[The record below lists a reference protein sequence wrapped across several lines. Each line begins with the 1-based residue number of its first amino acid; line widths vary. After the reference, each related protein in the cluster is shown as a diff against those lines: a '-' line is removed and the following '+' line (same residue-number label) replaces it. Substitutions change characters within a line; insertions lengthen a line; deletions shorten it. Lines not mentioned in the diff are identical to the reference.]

1 MSENGEMSEKPNRRR
16 RLLIRKM
23 SKKGEMS
30 EKPNRRRRLLI
41 IGGGLFLL
49 CMCFFV
55 AVVALISDSD
65 GSTEAAGMSD
75 DTQAEPVEVEV
86 TRIVEVEVEIP
97 VAVRVDATRIVEV
110 EVEIPVA
117 VGVDVTRIV
126 EVEVEIP
133 VAVEVEVTR
142 DVEVIVT
149 AAPTITKTPVPTN
162 TPTPTEDVTKQ
173 SRGDGT
179 YLIGSAMSPGLWR
192 STPGQDNCY
201 WEVRDANGDATGYYN
216 GDSGGVASIPASGFQ
231 FDTWECGQW
240 EYLG

>member
-1 MSENGEMSEKPNRRR
+1 MSEN
-16 RLLIRKM
+16 
-23 SKKGEMS
+23 GEMS

-55 AVVALISDSD
+55 AVVALTSDSD
-65 GSTEAAGMSD
+65 GSTEAASMSD
-75 DTQAEPVEVEV
+75 DTQAEPVEVDV

-97 VAVRVDATRIVEV
+97 FAVGVDVTRIVEV
-110 EVEIPVA
+110 EVEIPFA

-142 DVEVIVT
+142 EVEVIVT

-162 TPTPTEDVTKQ
+162 TPTPTEDVTKL

-179 YLIGSAMSPGLWR
+179 YLIGSAMSPGDWR
-192 STPGQDNCY
+192 STPGHANCY
-201 WEVRDANGDATGYYN
+201 WAVDNANGATTGFYS
-216 GDSGGVASIPASGFQ
+216 GDSGGVASIPASGFE
-231 FDTWECGQW
+231 FYTNNCGQW
-240 EYLG
+240 EYLGRLGG

>member
-1 MSENGEMSEKPNRRR
+1 MG
-16 RLLIRKM
+16 RL
-23 SKKGEMS
+23 
-30 EKPNRRRRLLI
+30 RLPA
-41 IGGGLFLL
+41 
-49 CMCFFV
+49 C
-55 AVVALISDSD
+55 
-65 GSTEAAGMSD
+65 SD

-142 DVEVIVT
+142 EVEVIVT

-162 TPTPTEDVTKQ
+162 TPVPTEDVTKR

-179 YLIGSAMSPGLWR
+179 YLIGSEMSPGLWR

>member
-16 RLLIRKM
+16 RLQ
-23 SKKGEMS
+23 
-30 EKPNRRRRLLI
+30 I

-55 AVVALISDSD
+55 AVVALTSDSD

-97 VAVRVDATRIVEV
+97 FAVGVDVTRIVEV
-110 EVEIPVA
+110 EVEIPFA

-142 DVEVIVT
+142 EVEVIVT
-149 AAPTITKTPVPTN
+149 AAPTITKTPTPTKTPVPTS
-162 TPTPTEDVTKQ
+162 TPMPTEDVTKQ

-179 YLIGSAMSPGLWR
+179 YLIGSEMSPGLWR
-192 STPGQDNCY
+192 STPGQASCY
-201 WEVRDANGDATGYYN
+201 WTVRDANNNTMGVYN

-231 FDTWECGQW
+231 FFTDDCGQW

>member
-1 MSENGEMSEKPNRRR
+1 MTLEAEPVEVEVTR
-16 RLLIRKM
+16 IV
-23 SKKGEMS
+23 E
-30 EKPNRRRRLLI
+30 
-41 IGGGLFLL
+41 
-49 CMCFFV
+49 V
-55 AVVALISDSD
+55 AVEIPFA
-65 GSTEAAGMSD
+65 
-75 DTQAEPVEVEV
+75 VEVEV

-142 DVEVIVT
+142 EVEVIVT

-162 TPTPTEDVTKQ
+162 TPMPTEDVTKL
-173 SRGDGT
+173 SRGDGD
-179 YLIGSAMSPGLWR
+179 LSHRFCNVPWALAIDAGAGQLLLGQFAMPTI
-192 STPGQDNCY
+192 TPR
-201 WEVRDANGDATGYYN
+201 EYYN

-231 FDTWECGQW
+231 F
-240 EYLG
+240 YS